1 MSGFFE
7 EVQRRKVYR
16 VAAAYVI
23 AAGFIIQLAS
33 ATFPAWELPTWSLR
47 LIIVFLLIGFPISL
61 IFAWAFD
68 LTSQGIQATPKA
80 PTGTHR
86 RRNLILLIATGII
99 VSATA
104 GFFVLPRLSA
114 QRLDKSIAVLPFENL
129 SSDQENAF
137 FADGIQDDI
146 LTNLA
151 KIGDLKV
158 ISRTSVMPYR
168 GRAHNIR
175 EIAKALGV
183 TAVLEGSVRRD
194 RNRVK
199 VNVQLI
205 NATNDEHIWA
215 EDYEGELTDV
225 FKMQRDLADK
235 IAYTLQAKLSPNE
248 HACLERQPT
257 KNPQAYDAYLKAR
270 ELEGRPDR
278 LRENLKKAEEAYE
291 QAIKLDPAFA
301 LAYAKLSHLHAWR
314 YHSDDPVA
322 QRAEKA
328 RAAALEALRLQPEL
342 PESHHALGYCFY
354 WIDGDYEKAL
364 QEFAIAQR
372 GLPNDSETHLA
383 IGAIER
389 RQGKW
394 PQSTANLEK
403 AALLNPKDAWV
414 LENLAFNY
422 VALRDFERVEKTL
435 DRALK
440 IAPQSANLHSW
451 KAKLAF
457 EWKGDLDA
465 AEKAIAAAP
474 AGRNSGGMDIFM
486 RIILFYLKR
495 QFAEGLQFLDQL
507 PQESFKEG
515 EGGGPYSKSYWQGVF
530 YKLLG
535 DEPRAHA
542 AYQRARVVAEEAV
555 RKSPQEAGRYS
566 HLGSILAGLGEKEA
580 AIAAGKR
587 AIELLPESKDAFD
600 GPMMTMGLARI
611 YSLTGEKDEA
621 LRMLDH
627 LLTAPNGVT
636 VPILKLDPIWDPLR
650 DDPRFQALL
659 QKHGGKA

>member
-16 VAAAYVI
+16 VAVAYII
-23 AAGFIIQLAS
+23 AAGFIIQISS
-33 ATFPAWELPTWSLR
+33 ATFPAWDLPTWSLR
-47 LIIVFLLIGFPISL
+47 LVIVFLLIGFPISL
-61 IFAWAFD
+61 ILAWAYD
-68 LTSQGIQATPKA
+68 VTPQGIQATPKA

-86 RRNLILLIATGII
+86 RRNVILLVATGVI

-114 QRLDKSIAVLPFENL
+114 QRLDKSLAVLPFENF
-129 SSDQENAF
+129 SDNKENAY

-146 LTNLA
+146 LTRLA

-168 GRAHNIR
+168 GRTHNIR
-175 EIAKALGV
+175 DIGKALGV
-183 TAVLEGSVRRD
+183 TAILEGSVRRD

-215 EDYEGELTDV
+215 EDYEGDMTDV
-225 FKMQRDLADK
+225 FKIQRDLADK
-235 IAYTLQAKLSPNE
+235 IAYTLQAKLSLTE
-248 HACLERQPT
+248 HECIERQPT
-257 KNPQAYDAYLKAR
+257 KNPEAYDAYLKAR
-270 ELEGRPDR
+270 EMEGRPDR
-278 LRENLKKAEEAYE
+278 LPEYLKAAEELYE
-291 QAIKLDPAFA
+291 RAIKLDPVFA

-322 QRAEKA
+322 QRAERA

-354 WIDGDYEKAL
+354 WIDGDYDKAL

-403 AALLNPKDAWV
+403 AASLNPKDAWV

-422 VALRDFERVEKTL
+422 VALRDFERADKTF
-435 DRALK
+435 DRALA
-440 IAPQSANLHSW
+440 IAPQSQNARSS
-451 KAKLAF
+451 KAKLAV
-457 EWKGDLDA
+457 EWKGDLA
-465 AEKAIAAAP
+465 AVEKTLAEIPRTAP
-474 AGRNSGGMDIFM
+474 SEGMVTLM
-486 RIILFYLKR
+486 RVALFYMKR
-495 QFAEGLQFLDQL
+495 QFAEGLQFLNQL

-515 EGGGPYSKSYWQGVF
+515 EGGPYSKSYWQGVF
-530 YKLLG
+530 HRLLG
-535 DEPRAHA
+535 DQTQARA
-542 AYQRARVVAEEAV
+542 AYQRARVLAEEAI
-555 RKSPQEAGRYS
+555 RKSPQEAGRYV
-566 HLGSILAGLGEKEA
+566 HLGIILAGLDEKEA

-587 AIELLPESKDAFD
+587 AVELLPESKDAFD
-600 GPMMTMGLARI
+600 GPQISAGLAQI
-611 YSLTGEKDEA
+611 YSLTGEKEEA
-621 LRMLDH
+621 LRLLDH
-627 LLTAPNGVT
+627 LLATPNGAT
-636 VPILKLDPIWDPLR
+636 VPLLKLDPIWDPLR